1 LNFSAEPAAT
11 GSSLVFPQANPTL
24 EGVGTDGTR
33 VEHCNP
39 PVGDIDAGE
48 PASSDA

>member
-1 LNFSAEPAAT
+1 LNFSADRPPPDRRW
-11 GSSLVFPQANPTL
+11 FPPKANPTL
-24 EGVGTDGTR
+24 ENVGTDGTR
-33 VEHCNP
+33 VDNCNP